1 MKADMYLK
9 YPARSLVR
17 GGQRTVLALICV
29 AVGVMAIVGLQL
41 VGGMIKDAL
50 VGNARA
56 INGGDLSVRVINPL
70 AQNELAY
77 FDDLRSKGLLT
88 SYTATYE
95 DGVQL
100 PKPGGGRA
108 NVQFLAVD
116 PALYPYAGEPALTSS
131 AGGGFQAVLR
141 TPGNAVVSTDLL
153 ASLGGTLGQTLRIT
167 AGLDS
172 RQFEIKIAGV
182 IEPQAT
188 LGQGESLYVSLDT
201 FRGAAPAPI
210 AYTTVY
216 ATTPDAARANE
227 AKDQASARF
236 TGAQVETA
244 DGLLKQL
251 QDNIEQI
258 NRFLIIVGLLA
269 LLIGGVGIVNT
280 MQVLLARRRVEI
292 AMLKTTGY
300 QRRDLFLL
308 FGLEA
313 ALLGLLGGILGALAG
328 IGISAAIR
336 VLFERAFR
344 LILTFR
350 VEPAI
355 VLGGVAVGL
364 ATALIFGLLPIVQ
377 AASVRPTVVLREGD
391 EGRTWRT
398 VLGQIGL
405 IALLS
410 VLFAGLASLII
421 GSALWGVAAVYG
433 TFVALGLLSLV
444 FGLIVFL
451 LGRLPVPERY
461 SVRYLLL
468 VTLGVA
474 AAVAIALVPDL
485 RGVGIL
491 LLVATL
497 AGYVVVLA
505 PREWKISTKMAF
517 RNLGRARART
527 TTTLLALFI
536 GVFAVGVV
544 LVLGQG
550 VRETINTFIAN
561 QIRYNVIALAPR
573 AEIDAVNRA
582 LDGIGGDIKSR
593 QTVEVAP
600 LTAPQA
606 INDRPLGEIIAADD
620 PQRQGPPAQVFVRY
634 LSGFQGYDL
643 ANGQGPQIGKTPEQ
657 FTDADVEVF
666 RDPATEAG
674 LTNAE
679 LKARY
684 AGRSLNASDAGTDN
698 VILDG
703 ALRGAPTRMKVGDKF
718 TQTNQFTGQAR
729 TLTAVG
735 FYSATG
741 EGVSININLSP
752 VLGSVETV
760 RALGGQG
767 AQAVWYMQVENG
779 RTGAVTDR
787 LTEAVPRAQVVN
799 FTDLVAQIGQIL
811 DNLLLMLTAIASL
824 ALFAGI
830 VIIANAVA
838 LSMLGRRRELGIMKS
853 VGYTSQRVL
862 GVVLIENGLIG
873 GMGGLL
879 GMLLVAVAT
888 FAFNRFAGLTIG
900 VGITTTLGLIGLVAV
915 VAMLVAAI
923 VAWGA
928 TRVRPLEVLRYE

>member
-1 MKADMYLK
+1 MKASMYLK
-9 YPARSLVR
+9 YPSRSLVR
-17 GGQRTVLALICV
+17 GGQRTALALICV

-41 VGGMIKDAL
+41 VGGMIRDAL

-70 AQNELAY
+70 AQGDLAY
-77 FDDLRSKGLLT
+77 FDDLRSKGVLT

-116 PALYPYAGEPALTSS
+116 PTLYPYPGQPDLSRT
-131 AGGGFQAVLR
+131 AGGNFQSVLR
-141 TPGNAVVSTDLL
+141 TPGNAVVSTDLA
-153 ASLGGTLGQTLRIT
+153 ASLGLSLGQTLRIT
-167 AGLDS
+167 AGVDS
-172 RQFEIKIAGV
+172 RQFEVRIAGV

-188 LGQGESLYVSLDT
+188 LGQGEVLYTSLDT
-201 FRGAAPAPI
+201 FRAANAAPI
-210 AYTTVY
+210 VYTAVY
-216 ATTPDAARANE
+216 ATTPDAARADE
-227 AKDQASARF
+227 AKKGAEERF
-236 TGAQVETA
+236 TGAQAETA
-244 DGLLKQL
+244 DGLLQQL
-251 QDNIEQI
+251 QDNIEQV

-313 ALLGLLGGILGALAG
+313 ALLGLLGGIIGALAG
-328 IGISAAIR
+328 IGVSAAIR

-377 AASVRPTVVLREGD
+377 AASVRPTVVLRELP
-391 EGRTWRT
+391 EGRNWRT
-398 VLGQIGL
+398 VVGQIGL

-421 GSALWGVAAVYG
+421 GSLRWGVVAVYG
-433 TFVALGLLSLV
+433 TFVALGLLSLG
-444 FGLIVFL
+444 FGLIVYL
-451 LGRLPVPERY
+451 IGRLPVPERY

-468 VTLGVA
+468 VTAGVA
-474 AAVAIALVPDL
+474 ASIALALVPDL
-485 RGVGIL
+485 RGVGFL

-497 AGYVVVLA
+497 AGYVVVLL

-517 RNLGRARART
+517 RNLGRARGRT

-550 VRETINTFIAN
+550 VREQINAFIAN

-573 AEIDAVNRA
+573 AEAEAINHA
-582 LDGIGGDIKSR
+582 LDGLGGDIRAR
-593 QTVEVAP
+593 QTVEVALLTSP
-600 LTAPQA
+600 LD
-606 INDRPLGEIIAADD
+606 INGRGLGQIIAADD
-620 PQRQGPPAQVFVRY
+620 PQRQGPPGRVFVRY

-643 ANGQGPQIGKTPEQ
+643 ANGQTPQVGTAPEAL
-657 FTDADVEVF
+657 ADLETF
-666 RDPATEAG
+666 RDPATEAA
-674 LTNAE
+674 LTPPE
-679 LKARY
+679 LRARY
-684 AGRSLNASDAGTDN
+684 AGRSLNASDVGTDN
-698 VILDG
+698 VIVDG
-703 ALRGAPTRMKVGDKF
+703 ALRGAPTTMKVGDKF
-718 TQTNQFTGQAR
+718 TQTNQLTGQSR
-729 TLTAVG
+729 TLTVVG

-741 EGVSININLSP
+741 SGVSINLNLSP
-752 VLGSVETV
+752 VLGSLEAL
-760 RALGGQG
+760 RALGGQ
-767 AQAVWYMQVENG
+767 AIQSVWYLQVENS
-779 RTGAVTDR
+779 RTGAVTDQ
-787 LTEAVPRAQVVN
+787 LTAAVPRAQVVN
-799 FTDLVAQIGQIL
+799 FTDLVAQVGQVL

-824 ALFAGI
+824 SLFAGI

-838 LSMLGRRRELGIMKS
+838 LAMLERRRELGIMKS
-853 VGYTSQRVL
+853 VGYTSGRVL

-873 GMGGLL
+873 GLGGLL

-900 VGITTTLGLIGLVAV
+900 VSVTTTLGLIGLVAV
-915 VAMLVAAI
+915 VAMLVAAL

>member
-1 MKADMYLK
+1 MYLT

-56 INGGDLSVRVINPL
+56 INGGDLSVRLINPL

-77 FDDLRSKGLLT
+77 FEDLRSQGLVT

-95 DGVQL
+95 DGIQL

-116 PALYPYAGEPALTSS
+116 PTVYPYVGEPGLTSG
-131 AGGGFQAVLR
+131 AGGGFRALLR

-153 ASLGGTLGQTLRIT
+153 ASLGGTLGQTVRIT

-172 RQFEIKIAGV
+172 RQFEVKIAGV
-182 IEPQAT
+182 IEPKAT
-188 LGQGESLYVSLDT
+188 LGQGEALYVSLDT
-201 FRGAAPAPI
+201 FRAAAAAPI
-210 AYTTVY
+210 AYTVVY
-216 ATTPDAARANE
+216 ATTPDAARAE
-227 AKDQASARF
+227 QARELTAARF
-236 TGAQVETA
+236 TGAQVQTA

-251 QDNIEQI
+251 QDNIEQV

-328 IGISAAIR
+328 VGVAAAIR

-344 LILTFR
+344 LILTFK

-377 AASVRPTVVLREGD
+377 AASVRPTVVLREMD

-421 GSALWGVAAVYG
+421 GSVQWGVIAVYG
-433 TFVALGLLSLV
+433 TFVALGLLSLG
-444 FGLIVFL
+444 FGLVVYLI
-451 LGRLPVPERY
+451 GRLPVPERY

-474 AAVAIALVPDL
+474 AAIGIALVPDL

-497 AGYVVVLA
+497 TGYVVVLL

-517 RNLGRARART
+517 RNLGRARGRT

-550 VRETINTFIAN
+550 VRETINAFIAN

-573 AEIDAVNRA
+573 TEADAVNRA
-582 LDGIGGDIKSR
+582 LDSVGGDIKSR

-606 INDRPLGEIIAADD
+606 INGQPLGPIIAADD

-643 ANGQGPQIGKTPEQ
+643 ANGQAPQVGTAPEQ
-657 FTDADVEVF
+657 VNDAS
-666 RDPATEAG
+666 G
-674 LTNAE
+674 SG
-679 LKARY
+679 
-684 AGRSLNASDAGTDN
+684 GRSLNASDAGTDN
-698 VILDG
+698 VILDS
-703 ALRGAPTRMKVGDKF
+703 ALRGAPTKMKIGDTF
-718 TQTNQFTGQAR
+718 TQTNQFTGQGR
-729 TLTAVG
+729 TLTVVG
-735 FYSATG
+735 FYAATG
-741 EGVSININLSP
+741 DGVGINLNLSP
-752 VLGSVETV
+752 VLGSLETV

-767 AQAVWYMQVENG
+767 TQAVWYMQVENG
-779 RTGAVTDR
+779 RTGRVTDM

-799 FTDLVAQIGQIL
+799 FTDLVAQIGQVL

-838 LSMLGRRRELGIMKS
+838 LAMLERRRELGIMKA

-873 GMGGLL
+873 GLGGLL

-900 VGITTTLGLIGLVAV
+900 VSIVTTLGLIGLVAF
-915 VAMLVAAI
+915 VAMLVAAL
-923 VAWGA
+923 VAWGT

>member
-1 MKADMYLK
+1 MKANMYLK

-70 AQNELAY
+70 AQNNLAY
-77 FDDLRSKGLLT
+77 FDELKSKGLLT

-95 DGVQL
+95 GGIQL

-116 PALYPYAGEPALTSS
+116 PSLYPYAGEPALTST
-131 AGGGFQAVLR
+131 AGGDFRAVLR
-141 TPGNAVVSTDLL
+141 SPGNALVSTDLFTAL
-153 ASLGGTLGQTLRIT
+153 GASLGQTVRIT
-167 AGLDS
+167 AGPDS
-172 RQFEIKIAGV
+172 RQFEVKIAGV
-182 IEPQAT
+182 IEPKAT
-188 LGQGESLYVSLDT
+188 LGQGEAMYTSLDT
-201 FRGAAPAPI
+201 FRAAASTPI

-216 ATTPDAARANE
+216 ATTPDAARADQ
-227 AKDQASARF
+227 AKDQVTQRL
-236 TGAQVETA
+236 TGAQVQTA

-251 QDNIEQI
+251 QDNIEQV

-328 IGISAAIR
+328 VGVSAAIR

-344 LILTFR
+344 LILTFK

-377 AASVRPTVVLREGD
+377 AASVRPTVVLREMD

-410 VLFAGLASLII
+410 LLFAGLASLII
-421 GSALWGVAAVYG
+421 GSIQWGVIAVYG
-433 TFVALGLLSLV
+433 TFVALGLLSLG
-444 FGLIVFL
+444 FGLVVYLI
-451 LGRLPVPERY
+451 GRLPVPESY

-474 AAVAIALVPDL
+474 VSIGIALVPDL

-517 RNLGRARART
+517 RNLGRARGRT

-550 VRETINTFIAN
+550 VRETINSFIAN

-573 AEIDAVNRA
+573 GEADAVNRT

-600 LTAPQA
+600 LTSPQD
-606 INDRPLGEIIAADD
+606 INGTGLGQIIGADD

-643 ANGQGPQIGKTPEQ
+643 ANGQTPQVGTQPEQ
-657 FTDADVEVF
+657 VKD
-666 RDPATEAG
+666 
-674 LTNAE
+674 E
-679 LKARY
+679 LGPT
-684 AGRSLNASDAGTDN
+684 GRSLNASDAGTDN
-698 VILDG
+698 VILDA
-703 ALRGAPTRMKVGDKF
+703 ALRGAPTKMKLGDKF
-718 TQTNQFTGQAR
+718 TQTNQLTGQKR
-729 TLTAVG
+729 TLTVVG

-741 EGVSININLSP
+741 GGVSINLNLSP
-752 VLGSVETV
+752 VLGSLETV
-760 RALGGQG
+760 RALGGVG
-767 AQAVWYMQVENG
+767 TQAVWYMQVENS
-779 RTGAVTDR
+779 RTGSVTDK

-799 FTDLVAQIGQIL
+799 FTDLVAQIGQVL

-838 LSMLGRRRELGIMKS
+838 LAMLERRRELGIMKA

-873 GMGGLL
+873 GLGGLL

-900 VGITTTLGLIGLVAV
+900 VSIVTTLGLIGLVAF
-915 VAMLVAAI
+915 VAMLVAAL
-923 VAWGA
+923 VAWGT

>member
-1 MKADMYLK
+1 MYLK
-9 YPARSLVR
+9 YPSRSLVR

-56 INGGDLSVRVINPL
+56 INGGDLSVRVVNPL
-70 AQNELAY
+70 AQGDLAY
-77 FDDLRSKGLLT
+77 FDDLRAKGILT
-88 SYTATYE
+88 NYTATYE
-95 DGVQL
+95 GGVQL

-116 PALYPYAGEPALTSS
+116 PTQYPYAGLPDLSS
-131 AGGGFQAVLR
+131 TVGGDFQAVLR
-141 TPGNAVVSTDLL
+141 TPGNAVVSTDLVTAL
-153 ASLGGTLGQTLRIT
+153 NLSLGQTLRLT
-167 AGLDS
+167 VGQDS
-172 RQFEIKIAGV
+172 RQVEVRVAGV
-182 IEPQAT
+182 IEPKAT
-188 LGQGESLYVSLDT
+188 LGQGEALYASLDT
-201 FRGAAPAPI
+201 FRAANAAAPI

-216 ATTPDAARANE
+216 ATTPDAARADE
-227 AKDQASARF
+227 AKKGVEERF
-236 TGAQVETA
+236 TGARAETA
-244 DGLLKQL
+244 DGLLQQL
-251 QDNIEQI
+251 QDNIEQV

-328 IGISAAIR
+328 IGVSAAIR

-350 VEPAI
+350 VEPTI

-377 AASVRPTVVLREGD
+377 AASVRPTVVLRELP
-391 EGRTWRT
+391 EGRNWRT

-421 GSALWGVAAVYG
+421 GSLQWGVVAVYG
-433 TFVALGLLSLV
+433 TFVLLGLLSLG
-444 FGLIVFL
+444 FGLLVYLI
-451 LGRLPVPERY
+451 GRLPVPERY

-468 VTLGVA
+468 VTFGVA
-474 AAVAIALVPDL
+474 VAAGLTLVPDL
-485 RGVGIL
+485 RGVGFL

-497 AGYVVVLA
+497 AGYVVVLL

-517 RNLGRARART
+517 RNLGRARGRT

-550 VRETINTFIAN
+550 VRETINSFISN

-573 AEIDAVNRA
+573 AEADAVNRS
-582 LDGIGGDIKSR
+582 LDGLGGDIKAR

-600 LTAPQA
+600 LTSPLDV
-606 INDRPLGEIIAADD
+606 NGRPLAQVIGPED
-620 PQRQGPPAQVFVRY
+620 PQRQGPPNTVFIRY
-634 LSGFQGYDL
+634 LSGFQGYNLAGGQLPQVGTAPEGLTDL
-643 ANGQGPQIGKTPEQ
+643 E
-657 FTDADVEVF
+657 EF
-666 RDPATEAG
+666 RDPATEAA
-674 LTNAE
+674 LTAAE
-679 LKARY
+679 LRARY

-703 ALRGAPTRMKVGDKF
+703 ALRGAPTKLKVGDKV
-718 TQTNQFTGQAR
+718 TQANQLTGERR
-729 TLTAVG
+729 TLTVVG

-741 EGVSININLSP
+741 DGVSINLNLSP
-752 VLGSVETV
+752 VLGSLETV
-760 RALGGQG
+760 RALGGQ
-767 AQAVWYMQVENG
+767 AIQSVWYLQVENS
-779 RTGAVTDR
+779 RTGAVTDQ
-787 LTEAVPRAQVVN
+787 LTAAVPRAQVVN
-799 FTDLVAQIGQIL
+799 FTDLVAQIGQVL

-824 ALFAGI
+824 SLFAGI

-838 LSMLGRRRELGIMKS
+838 LAMLERRRELGIMKS
-853 VGYTSQRVL
+853 VGYTSGRVL

-873 GMGGLL
+873 GLGGLL

-900 VGITTTLGLIGLVAV
+900 VSVTTTLGLIGLVAI
-915 VAMLVAAI
+915 VAMLVAAL
-923 VAWGA
+923 VAWGT